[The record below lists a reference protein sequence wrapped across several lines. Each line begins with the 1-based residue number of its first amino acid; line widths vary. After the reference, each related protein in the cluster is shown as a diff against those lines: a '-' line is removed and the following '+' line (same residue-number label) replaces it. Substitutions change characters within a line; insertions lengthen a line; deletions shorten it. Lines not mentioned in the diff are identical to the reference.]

1 MVPPLFGEVSTTA
14 VELPP
19 LQTTWFVIWSTV
31 AVGSTVMVKLR
42 GVPTHETPPLVKVG
56 VTVILATT
64 GLVPLLLAANEAIL
78 LVPLAARLIDVLSL
92 VQAYERV
99 PPVFG
104 EVKLTARF
112 PPSQT
117 VWLLTVTV
125 AVGFT
130 VIVNVSGVPVQL
142 IPPFAKVGVTVM
154 VATNGVKPELVALND
169 GMPEPDPDAASPI
182 PVSLFDQ
189 L

>member
-1 MVPPLFGEVSTTA
+1 MIVPPLFGEVSTTA

-19 LQTTWFVIWSTV
+19 LQTTWLVIWSTV

-92 VQAYERV
+92 VQA
-99 PPVFG
+99 
-104 EVKLTARF
+104 
-112 PPSQT
+112 
-117 VWLLTVTV
+117 
-125 AVGFT
+125 
-130 VIVNVSGVPVQL
+130 
-142 IPPFAKVGVTVM
+142 
-154 VATNGVKPELVALND
+154 
-169 GMPEPDPDAASPI
+169 
-182 PVSLFDQ
+182 
-189 L
+189 